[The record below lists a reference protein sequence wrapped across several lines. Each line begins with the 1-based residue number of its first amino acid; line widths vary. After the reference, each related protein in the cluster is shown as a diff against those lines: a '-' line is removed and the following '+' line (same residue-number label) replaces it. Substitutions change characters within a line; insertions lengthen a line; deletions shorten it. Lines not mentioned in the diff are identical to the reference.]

1 MVAINEVN
9 EKFED
14 FLKVKGLRMTRQ
26 REVILE
32 TIFASDEH
40 FTAEELQERVRKID
54 TSASRVTVYR
64 TLALLG
70 ESGFLQEIDLG
81 RDVTY
86 YDPNFIEHPNHNH
99 LICNDCDHVVEF
111 EDTHISMLED
121 CISLRLG
128 FAPSSK
134 SIRIE
139 ANCLDLK
146 KNGVCNKKLTNCVK
160 S

>member
-1 MVAINEVN
+1 MEMKEELR
-9 EKFED
+9 EKIET
-14 FLKVKGLRMTRQ
+14 FLKLKGLRVTRP
-26 REVILE
+26 REVIIN

-40 FTAEELQERVRKID
+40 FTVEELQERVRKVD
-54 TSASRVTVYR
+54 ASASRATVYR
-64 TLALLG
+64 TLALLV

-86 YDPNFIEHPNHNH
+86 YDPNFNDHPNHNH
-99 LICNDCDHVVEF
+99 LICLDCDHVVEF

-128 FAPSSK
+128 FAPASK

-139 ANCLDLK
+139 AHCIEFK
-146 KNGVCNKKLTNCVK
+146 KSGSCNKKLMNCVK